1 MSNDLYIY
9 ENMLKMIRERSNS
22 VRETI
27 CHGPVPD
34 YTAFKEL
41 RAKLGELAQTEQDLK
56 DLLNK
61 VSKINE

>member
-1 MSNDLYIY
+1 
-9 ENMLKMIRERSNS
+9 MLKMIRERSNS

-34 YTAFKEL
+34 FTAFKEL

-61 VSKINE
+61 VSKIDE